1 MKKKGRHSGGM
12 KAKEDEESGLS
23 TYLLR
28 EPTKE
33 LIEEL
38 REDEAH
44 VLERCKDKK
53 GRIERVS
60 GDMHKGRDLKD
71 LKGYQQISL

>member
-1 MKKKGRHSGGM
+1 M

-38 REDEAH
+38 REDETH

-53 GRIERVS
+53 GRLEKVS
-60 GDMHKGRDLKD
+60 GDMHK
-71 LKGYQQISL
+71 